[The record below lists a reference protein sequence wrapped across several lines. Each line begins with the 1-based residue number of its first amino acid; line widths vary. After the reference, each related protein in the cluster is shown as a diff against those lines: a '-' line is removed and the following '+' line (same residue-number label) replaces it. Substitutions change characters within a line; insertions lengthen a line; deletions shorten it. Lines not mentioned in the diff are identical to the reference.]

1 MNEDPF
7 YDAVAAEIQQG
18 HLKPGLWTKAFAK
31 ANGDQTK
38 ARVIYIRERVTQL
51 QQEALEAIRSQQES
65 QRRSKE
71 QQEAQEQIAERK
83 RIEEEFN
90 HRYATDPFMRYAWLI
105 PVVCVL
111 IAFLVALLTRPQ

>member
-18 HLKPGLWTKAFAK
+18 HLKHGLWTKAFAE
-31 ANGDQTK
+31 ANGDQTN

-51 QQEALEAIRSQQES
+51 QQEALEAIRNQQES
-65 QRRSKE
+65 QRCSKE

-83 RIEEEFN
+83 RVEEEFN
-90 HRYATDPFMRYAWLI
+90 HRYATDPFMRHAWLI